1 MRILVRVVSVLGLL
15 ACAALFCVGVALSG
29 LSGDGAPQHQH
40 ISIWRNVFGSLIVFS
55 PFIYFS
61 ICFGTSFAKQRR
73 GVRPWG
79 IVAHLFLLYFNF
91 GTLAVI
97 LSGSPQHTESLF
109 ALIVAVSVS
118 VIFTSLWL
126 AMYRSLPKQIKAPG
140 TFITK

>member
-1 MRILVRVVSVLGLL
+1 MRNLVRVDSALGLL

-29 LSGDGAPQHQH
+29 LSGDGALQPQH
-40 ISIWRNVFGSLIVFS
+40 ISIWRNVFGSLVVFS
-55 PFIYFS
+55 PVIYLS

-91 GTLAVI
+91 GALAVI
-97 LSGSPQHTESLF
+97 LSGSPQHSESLF

-118 VIFTSLWL
+118 VIFTSLW
-126 AMYRSLPKQIKAPG
+126 
-140 TFITK
+140 

>member
-15 ACAALFCVGVALSG
+15 ACAALFCVGAALPG
-29 LSGDGAPQHQH
+29 LVGDGGGQPPH
-40 ISIWRNVFGSLIVFS
+40 ISIWRNVFGSLVVFS
-55 PFIYFS
+55 PVIYLS

-79 IVAHLFLLYFNF
+79 IVAHLFLVYFNVVM
-91 GTLAVI
+91 LALI
-97 LSGSPQHTESLF
+97 LSGPSQHAESLF
-109 ALIVAVSVS
+109 APIVAVSVS
-118 VIFTSLWL
+118 VIFASLWL